1 MKKIDLDKL
10 SLLVS
15 QRRKQK
21 KMTQDELG
29 ELTGINRQVI
39 GRIELGKTVPSLSQL
54 QQLLDVLEIDFNS
67 ILEDEQVEDVFMA
80 MKGEARDDEEKK
92 GLETMI
98 SMMLCLRKHDKLRRV
113 YNG

>member
-21 KMTQDELG
+21 KITQDELG